1 MSDFR
6 VDQVDHV
13 ELLVPDR
20 YEAAR
25 WYEQVFGLTVVPGY
39 EFWAEDPGGPLMLSS
54 DGGATKLALFTGTS
68 QGKAAPTGFQLV
80 AFRVSG
86 AQFLAFLE
94 RLDGLRL
101 TDHHGRAVTAELVSD
116 HDLAFSIYFNDPWGN
131 RFEVTTYDHEVVRET
146 IGA

>member
-1 MSDFR
+1 MTGFR

-39 EFWAEDPGGPLMLSS
+39 EFWAEDPGGPLMMSS
-54 DGGATKLALFTGTS
+54 DGGSARLALFKGTP
-68 QGKAAPTGFQLV
+68 QGKEPPTGFRLV

-86 AQFLAFLE
+86 AQFLAFLQ
-94 RLDGLRL
+94 RLNALRL
-101 TDHHGRAVTAELVSD
+101 SDHRDRAVTADLVSD

-131 RFEVTTYDHEVVRET
+131 RFEVTTYDHEVVRDT